1 VFVTLLSVVVADA
14 IDVLG
19 GYGSGSQSSEAD
31 ENSSDA
37 DYTVHTST
45 LIISH

>member
-1 VFVTLLSVVVADA
+1 MLLAVVADA
-14 IDVLG
+14 MDVLG

-37 DYTVHTST
+37 DYTVQTSA